1 MPILSNEIALH
12 PSGLLEA
19 EPTIEGD
26 RIWSV
31 VYTKS
36 RQEKAVARELL
47 KSDTPFYL
55 PLIPKDQLIRGR
67 RFRSFLP
74 LFSGYLF
81 QCGSIEQNFETQL
94 SSRVSRVLPVPDPVR
109 LCRDLSCVQRLIDAD
124 CPLSQERRLSPG
136 DRVRVKHGS
145 LQGLEGTIIRREK
158 TTRLLIA
165 VSYLQQ
171 GVSVQIDDFMVEP
184 I

>member
-1 MPILSNEIALH
+1 MPILSGEISLH

-19 EPTIEGD
+19 DPRTEGD

-55 PLIPKDQLIRGR
+55 PLIPTDRVISGR
-67 RFRSFLP
+67 RFRSLLP

-81 QCGSIEQNFETQL
+81 QCGSIEQNFQTQL
-94 SSRVSRVLPVPDPVR
+94 SSRVSQVLPVPDPEQ
-109 LCRDLSCVQRLIDAD
+109 LCRDLSYVQRLIEAD
-124 CPLSQERRLSPG
+124 SPLSQESRLSPG

-184 I
+184 L